1 MAGDIKTQYGS
12 SESIAFT
19 SSQSLAAS
27 ATLVSGAFSAEI
39 DNTSNEYGGYIVG
52 GKVKMEA
59 TARAAGTFAL
69 YCWGSID
76 DSTGVVRPDLGA
88 GTAITGAD
96 SAGSW
101 NTVSALNAGTRL
113 HTAIATDSTGGGKTY
128 PIAPLDVAVLFGGR
142 LPKRFGFY
150 VASTLSA
157 LDSAAQAVT
166 LNATP
171 VMDQYT

>member
-12 SESIAFT
+12 SATIAFT

-27 ATLVSGAFSAEI
+27 TTLVSGAFSAET
-39 DNTSNEYGGYIVG
+39 DNTSNEYSGYIVG

-69 YCWGSID
+69 FCWGSID

-88 GTAITGAD
+88 GTAITGSD
-96 SAGSW
+96 SAGTW
-101 NTVSALNAGTRL
+101 NTAAALYAGAKL
-113 HTAIATDSTGGGKTY
+113 HTAITTDSTGGGKTY
-128 PIAPLDVAVLFGGR
+128 PIAPLDIAVLFGGR
-142 LPKRFGFY
+142 VPKRFGFY
-150 VASTLSA
+150 VSSSSSA

-166 LNATP
+166 LNGTP